1 MHTLASLQGRGYW
14 RLYKSVKA
22 RQLFKQV
29 LKIVAKEAVV
39 SALNDLD
46 SRTIKLSEAEWSPQ
60 QEEVWHTGRQLIT
73 TYEKND

>member
-1 MHTLASLQGRGYW
+1 
-14 RLYKSVKA
+14 LYKSVKA

-60 QEEVWHTGRQLIT
+60 QEEIWHTGRQLIT
-73 TYEKND
+73 TLREK

>member
-1 MHTLASLQGRGYW
+1 
-14 RLYKSVKA
+14 LYKSVKA

-39 SALNDLD
+39 TALNDLD

-60 QEEVWHTGRQLIT
+60 QEEIWHTGRQLIT
-73 TYEKND
+73 TLREK